1 MKCPKCEHENPVAAK
16 FCEQCATP
24 LARQCANCATEFS
37 AVANFCPQCGYPVKL
52 GAEDLRFASPHDYT
66 PLHLANKI
74 LAGKAAME
82 GERKQVTVMFADLK
96 GSMEFVVG
104 RDPEDAQ
111 SLLDP
116 VIERMIEAVHHYEG
130 TVNDIMGDGIMALF
144 GAPIAH
150 EDHAVRAC
158 YAALR
163 MQANVKRYADQVQL
177 TQGIPLEVRVGLN
190 SGEIVVRAVRN
201 DLRVDYTGVG
211 QTAHLAARMEQLAKP
226 GSVLATA
233 ETMKLTEGYVEMK
246 SLGPLQ
252 VKGITG
258 PIPVYELTGA
268 GAARTRLQ
276 AAAARGLT
284 RFVNREV
291 ELDQLRR
298 TQQIAASGH
307 GQVVAI
313 VGEAGVGKSRFLNEF
328 LRSQPRPNWLTLES
342 SPASYGR
349 TTPYLPIIELLK
361 QYFSISS
368 HDSTTLIRE
377 KVTEKVLALDQS
389 MQHAIPPL
397 LDLLDS
403 LDDQHPFRSLDLVQ
417 HRQQTYQAVIRLLL
431 KETEIQPALVV
442 FEDLH
447 WYDSLTLGLLN
458 ELFVA
463 AQNAR
468 LLLVVTYRLGYA
480 DAWKNQPNYR
490 ELRLHP
496 LIDANLAEFL
506 RLLLGSDQ
514 SLSTLKRFLVE
525 RASGIPLFVEE
536 IVRTLVDTHVL
547 EGTRGSYHVARNF
560 SGSEVPPTLQA
571 VLAARIDALPNA
583 EKRLLQEAAVVG
595 QDVPY
600 GLLRSIC
607 GLTDEVLRRLLGNL
621 QASEFLYTTQ
631 LFPEL
636 QYSFKHSLTRDVAY
650 SGVLRDRRRE
660 IHSQVLNAIET
671 LYADRLSEQVERLAY
686 HAVRSELNDR
696 ATHYLRQAG
705 AKAIARSALLD
716 ARGWYEQALD
726 VLRSLPQT
734 PPRMEQAFEIHLELR
749 PVLRQLG
756 ERRQMMEH
764 LRKADAISE
773 GLKDDL
779 RRGRVS
785 AFMTTVLSTS
795 DELDEA
801 LVTGRRALEI
811 AQRFDDLEL
820 RILTTCFLAQV
831 HYYRGEYESVIA
843 LAGDSLKTLPANWDH
858 EYLGMAVPPSV
869 FTRVWLIMSLAELGR
884 FREAVDHETAAI
896 RIAQSTEHAHSVGW
910 AHFAASILHLLRGD
924 WQSARRAVDHWLK
937 SDWAK
942 AESPFEHWINMPWAV
957 ASSAWSLAQDGDT
970 VEALKRILKAE
981 QLLEHQAASGIGQH
995 RSWAYA
1001 ALSRAYLLMN
1011 RLDDAQ
1017 RLARRSFESSR
1028 RQPGF
1033 TAHALCLLGDLGISH
1048 DRFDGVGAAAHYQ
1061 GALALAQSHG
1071 MRPLTAQCHYGLGR
1085 LYCSM
1090 AQPQK
1095 GEEHFSA
1102 AAKLYR
1108 DMDMGFWL
1116 ERLEAESK
1124 DSAVV

>member
-1 MKCPKCEHENPVAAK
+1 
-16 FCEQCATP
+16 
-24 LARQCANCATEFS
+24 
-37 AVANFCPQCGYPVKL
+37 
-52 GAEDLRFASPHDYT
+52 
-66 PLHLANKI
+66 
-74 LAGKAAME
+74 
-82 GERKQVTVMFADLK
+82 
-96 GSMEFVVG
+96 
-104 RDPEDAQ
+104 
-111 SLLDP
+111 
-116 VIERMIEAVHHYEG
+116 
-130 TVNDIMGDGIMALF
+130 
-144 GAPIAH
+144 
-150 EDHAVRAC
+150 
-158 YAALR
+158 
-163 MQANVKRYADQVQL
+163 MQANVKRYADQIQR
-177 TQGIPLEVRVGLN
+177 TQGVLLTVRVGLN

-201 DLRVDYTGVG
+201 DLRMDYTGVG

-226 GSVLATA
+226 GSVLAAA
-233 ETMKLTEGYVEMK
+233 ETMKLAEGYVEMR

-252 VKGITG
+252 VKGIAG
-258 PIPVYELTGA
+258 AIPVYELTGA

-284 RFVNREV
+284 RFVNREA
-291 ELDQLRR
+291 ELEQLSR
-298 TQQIAASGH
+298 TKQVAASGR

-313 VGEAGVGKSRFLNEF
+313 VGEAGVGKSRFLNQF
-328 LRSQPRPNWLTLES
+328 LHSQPGADWLILES

-349 TTPYLPIIELLK
+349 TTPYLPVIELLR
-361 QYFSISS
+361 QYFNISS
-368 HDSTTLIRE
+368 HDSTALISQ
-377 KVTEKVLALDQS
+377 KVTEKVLALDRS
-389 MQHAIPPL
+389 LQHAIPPL

-431 KETEIQPALVV
+431 KETDVRPALMV

-468 LLLVVTYRLGYA
+468 LLLVLTYRLGYA

-490 ELRLHP
+490 ELRLDP

-506 RLLLGSDQ
+506 RVLLGSDL
-514 SLSTLKRFLVE
+514 SLGTLKRFLVE

-536 IVRTLVDTHVL
+536 IVRTLIDTRVL

-595 QDVPY
+595 QDVPFS
-600 GLLRSIC
+600 LLRSIC

-621 QASEFLYTTQ
+621 QAAEFLYATQ

-636 QYSFKHSLTRDVAY
+636 QYSFKHSLSRDVAY
-650 SGVLRDRRRE
+650 GGVLRDRRRE
-660 IHSQVLNAIET
+660 IHSHVLKAIET
-671 LYADRLSEQVERLAY
+671 LYADRLAEQIERLAY

-696 ATHYLRQAG
+696 TVHYLRQAG
-705 AKAIARSALLD
+705 VKAVARSALSD

-726 VLRSLPQT
+726 VLKSLPQT
-734 PPRMEQAFEIHLELR
+734 QSRMECAFEVHLELR

-756 ERRQMMEH
+756 ERRQMLEH

-811 AQRFDDLEL
+811 AQRFDDLKL
-820 RILTTCFLAQV
+820 RILTTSYLAQV

-843 LAGDSLKTLPANWDH
+843 LASDSLKALPANWDH
-858 EYLGMAVPPSV
+858 EYFGMAVPASV

-884 FREAVDHETAAI
+884 FREATDHEAAAI
-896 RIAQSTEHAHSVGW
+896 RIAESAEHAHSIGW

-924 WQSARRAVDHWLK
+924 WQSARLSVEHWLK
-937 SDWAK
+937 GDWAK
-942 AESPFEHWINMPWAV
+942 TQFPFEHWINMPWAV
-957 ASSAWSLAQDGDT
+957 ASSAWSLAQDGDS
-970 VEALKRILKAE
+970 VEALNRILKAE
-981 QLLEHQAASGIGQH
+981 QLLENQAASGIGQH

-1001 ALSRAYLLMN
+1001 ALSRAYLLLD

-1017 RLARRSFESSR
+1017 RLARRSFESSQH
-1028 RQPGF
+1028 QPGF
-1033 TAHALCLLGDLGISH
+1033 TAHALCLLGDLEISR
-1048 DRFDGVGAAAHYQ
+1048 DRFDGAEAATHYRE
-1061 GALALAQSHG
+1061 ASALAQSHG
-1071 MRPLTAQCHYGLGR
+1071 MLPLAAQCHFGLGR
-1085 LYCSM
+1085 LHQRI
-1090 AQPQK
+1090 AEPQK
-1095 GEEHFSA
+1095 AAEHFSA

-1108 DMDMGFWL
+1108 EMDMGFWL

-1124 DSAVV
+1124 DSAIV